1 VSSLSATTDTK
12 ELDVNNHI
20 GFSFIIL
27 KLNRRELPPQYLGK
41 AAISVF
47 RIFVLDFSSVQN

>member
-27 KLNRRELPPQYLGK
+27 KLNRRELPPQFFEE

-47 RIFVLDFSSVQN
+47 RIFVLGFS

>member
-12 ELDVNNHI
+12 ELDVNSHI

-27 KLNRRELPPQYLGK
+27 KLNRRELPPQFFGE
-41 AAISVF
+41 AVIFVF
-47 RIFVLDFSSVQN
+47 RILS

>member
-27 KLNRRELPPQYLGK
+27 KLNRRELPPQFFGE
-41 AAISVF
+41 AVISVF
-47 RIFVLDFSSVQN
+47 RIFVLDFSLGQN